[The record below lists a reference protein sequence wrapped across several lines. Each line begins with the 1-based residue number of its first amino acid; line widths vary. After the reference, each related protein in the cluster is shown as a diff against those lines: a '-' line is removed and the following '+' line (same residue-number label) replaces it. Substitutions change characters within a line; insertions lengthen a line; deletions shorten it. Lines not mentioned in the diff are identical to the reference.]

1 MRIAVPS
8 KGRLKERTLE
18 LLEAAGFAPTY
29 ADPRALIVPT
39 KYSGVELVFIRPED
53 IPWIVESG
61 AAELGITGH
70 DYVMEAGVD
79 VEELLDLGYGHS
91 RLVLAVPSSSGISR
105 PEDLPEGARIATKFV
120 NLANDYLKRK
130 GIKAKIVK
138 ISGSAEIMPGIGAAD
153 AIIDISSTGT
163 TLRLHGLVPIDELL
177 KSSARLIANKE
188 ALNNPIVNTVT
199 TMIKGVILAKNKKL
213 LLMNVPDES
222 LENVIKELPAM
233 SGPTVSK
240 VEGEKP
246 MWEVI
251 VAVDE
256 DIINDI
262 IMKVKSAGA
271 KDILV
276 VNIER
281 LVP

>member
-18 LLEAAGFAPTY
+18 LISSAGFAPTY

-39 KYSGVELVFIRPED
+39 KYKGVELVFVRPED

-70 DYVMEAGVD
+70 DYVVEAGVE
-79 VEELLDLGYGHS
+79 VEELLDLGYGFS
-91 RLVLAVPSSSGISR
+91 RLVFAVPASAGYTR
-105 PEDLPEGARIATKFV
+105 PEDLPEGSRVATKFV
-120 NLANDYLKRK
+120 NIAKRYLKER
-130 GIKAKIVK
+130 GLNFKIVK

-163 TLRLHGLVPIDELL
+163 TLKLHGLKPVDVLL
-177 KSSARLIANKE
+177 ESSARLIANKDVMH
-188 ALNNPIVNTVT
+188 LDTVKTVT
-199 TMIKGVILAKNKKL
+199 TMISGVIKAKNKKL
-213 LLMNVPDES
+213 VLMNVPDRS
-222 LENVIKELPAM
+222 LQDVVKVLPAM
-233 SGPTVSK
+233 SGPTISK
-240 VEGEKP
+240 VESEEP

-256 DIINDI
+256 DEINDV

-276 VNIER
+276 VNVER
-281 LVP
+281 LIP